1 MWKYKL
7 NYVDTSITQWEQ
19 YLLTK
24 ISQDLKLHLDLPGV
38 WWNLHLSDDGVFKSG
53 DRVLELK
60 NDHDFVYVFLKFIR
74 SGQSLVCHPKDG
86 SDGAGDAFS
95 YHLVALVVSEMFVW
109 DTTSCKE
116 HIYDKLIQQLY
127 VAGRSDFL
135 HLNPTSEERI
145 PFLHPRKLRI
155 HRHGKDRVEFYNS
168 LPTEKLYKMGYFSVP
183 LFPMRDDYER
193 VKKTS
198 IMASKLDRT
207 MALLF

>member
-1 MWKYKL
+1 MGTIL
-7 NYVDTSITQWEQ
+7 AE
-19 YLLTK
+19 K

-74 SGQSLVCHPKDG
+74 SGRSLVCHPKKGRRSRRCVLISLG
-86 SDGAGDAFS
+86 SPGGQRNVRMGH
-95 YHLVALVVSEMFVW
+95 YIVQ
-109 DTTSCKE
+109 E

-135 HLNPTSEERI
+135 HLNPTSEEII

-168 LPTEKLYKMGYFSVP
+168 LPTEKL
-183 LFPMRDDYER
+183 
-193 VKKTS
+193 
-198 IMASKLDRT
+198 
-207 MALLF
+207 